1 MKNNLLGSICFALM
15 LIALRGIS
23 EAADG
28 HSPATYE
35 NPQQYASGVPYVFV
49 NGSVVIDNGRHTGA
63 RPGKAIY
70 GPGKNGGNQQGKVKR
85 GVL

>member
-35 NPQQYASGVPYVFV
+35 NPHQYSVGVKYVLV
-49 NGSVVIDNGRHTGA
+49 NGQIVLDNGNHTGA
-63 RPGKAIY
+63 LPGKVVR
-70 GPGKNGGNQQGKVKR
+70 GPGYRQP
-85 GVL
+85 